1 MESQALQGKGVLL
14 NDFSL
19 IQTMLLA
26 ASIKAKTHAT
36 WGAVAAQ
43 LAENGAMY
51 ACPLV

>member
-1 MESQALQGKGVLL
+1 
-14 NDFSL
+14 
-19 IQTMLLA
+19 MLLA